1 MARGNRS
8 QWQRMSDDA
17 DNIFNSFSPAVHF
30 ILILLFRLHESCSIY
45 IFFFTTSLSLVLTI
59 PAPFI
64 CLYCTFFMSLKRF
77 PRFSPRTKM
86 PLHKPSVCLLV
97 DNNLPYFCIFHNFSP
112 LPSGILFPK
121 IGVFVLGEFNLCPLL

>member
-45 IFFFTTSLSLVLTI
+45 IFFFYHIPISCSHDSCSFYLSVLHIFHVTKKASSI
-59 PAPFI
+59 
-64 CLYCTFFMSLKRF
+64 F
-77 PRFSPRTKM
+77 PSNQNAIAQA
-86 PLHKPSVCLLV
+86 VCL
-97 DNNLPYFCIFHNFSP
+97 PA
-112 LPSGILFPK
+112 SG
-121 IGVFVLGEFNLCPLL
+121 